1 MKPGGAGASGP
12 SPILKKSA
20 AWQKNLI
27 VIWSTRLLATGPVP
41 PLPDPQPVSN
51 SKPEMAELQRLQKLL
66 AQQGVASRR
75 QIERLIRQGRVQLN
89 GQTVDQMGIKIDPD
103 HDSVQVDGRTI
114 PLTPFQEEQSLHLM
128 LHKPRGYL
136 STCQDPF
143 DRSTVLDLLPASYR
157 EQHIRLYPIGRLD
170 RDSSG
175 LLLLS
180 NDGDLTLHLTHPRY
194 HLPKTYLVK
203 VQGQPSPQTLH
214 QWQEGID
221 LGDDRTLPA
230 EVILQ
235 DPRLIPKSLLSSDS
249 RNTTPTLT
257 TWLRVVLHEGKKR
270 QIRRVASRLG
280 HPVLTLHR
288 IAVGSLH
295 LGDLKCGQ
303 CRLLLPTEVA
313 TLKRESQASH
323 VS

>member
-1 MKPGGAGASGP
+1 
-12 SPILKKSA
+12 
-20 AWQKNLI
+20 
-27 VIWSTRLLATGPVP
+27 
-41 PLPDPQPVSN
+41 
-51 SKPEMAELQRLQKLL
+51 MAELQRLQKLL

-75 QIERLIRQGRVQLN
+75 QIEQLIRDGRVQIN
-89 GQTVDQMGIKIDPD
+89 GKTVDQMGIKIDPEQ
-103 HDSVQVDGRTI
+103 DSVQVDGRTI
-114 PLTPFQEEQSLHLM
+114 SLTSARKQPLHLM
-128 LHKPRGYL
+128 LNKPSGFL

-143 DRSTVLDLLPASYR
+143 HRPTVLDLLPASYR

-194 HLPKTYLVK
+194 HLPKTYLVE
-203 VQGQPSPQTLH
+203 VQGQPPPSILQA
-214 QWQEGID
+214 WREGIN
-221 LGDDRTLPA
+221 LDDGRTLPA
-230 EVILQ
+230 EVTLQ
-235 DPRLIPKSLLSSDS
+235 DPCSAEELRLASAPKDS
-249 RNTTPTLT
+249 PPTRT

-303 CRLLLPTEVA
+303 CRLLLPTEIA
-313 TLKRESQASH
+313 TLKRESQANH